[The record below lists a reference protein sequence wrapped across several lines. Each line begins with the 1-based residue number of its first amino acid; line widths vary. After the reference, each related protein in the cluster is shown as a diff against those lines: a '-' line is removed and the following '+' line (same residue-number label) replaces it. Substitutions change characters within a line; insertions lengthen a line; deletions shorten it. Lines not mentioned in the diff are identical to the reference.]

1 MAHNIRQKEK
11 NKSQSN
17 MIRSCLSSFMH
28 KRRLFVLHACDLQS
42 APKTSNEGLE
52 ILYTKPNLFDLSL
65 SQSAWWGKELDWL
78 EISTA
83 IVFSSKVML
92 IYSLSVSL

>member
-28 KRRLFVLHACDLQS
+28 KRRLFVLYACDLQF

-65 SQSAWWGKELDWL
+65 SQSAWWGKELVGNFHNYTVL
-78 EISTA
+78 LKNCATL
-83 IVFSSKVML
+83 FL
-92 IYSLSVSL
+92 SLN